1 MKKLLFLIAL
11 PMAFMITSCKKQPAA
26 CFSSDKTSVEIGET
40 VSFESCATDAE
51 TIEWDFGDGTT
62 AEGESAAHSWDA
74 PGTYLVQMKVLS
86 KKDKKIDRFSATI
99 TVKGY
104 TRYLTKAVLK
114 DYAETK
120 PDGSL
125 WDQGGFI
132 PTGPE
137 PDVYLRFRL
146 AGSTSWEFTTSVK
159 SNITPADL
167 PFTWNLTQQNI
178 YLSNQSVEIE
188 VRDDNSFGST
198 FASELMKAWTINPA
212 TAGENEVI
220 KLTDI
225 TLGYELELHFENRQ

>member
-11 PMAFMITSCKKQPAA
+11 PMAFMITSCKNQPAA

-104 TRYLTKAVLK
+104 TR
-114 DYAETK
+114 
-120 PDGSL
+120 
-125 WDQGGFI
+125 
-132 PTGPE
+132 
-137 PDVYLRFRL
+137 
-146 AGSTSWEFTTSVK
+146 
-159 SNITPADL
+159 
-167 PFTWNLTQQNI
+167 
-178 YLSNQSVEIE
+178 
-188 VRDDNSFGST
+188 
-198 FASELMKAWTINPA
+198 
-212 TAGENEVI
+212 
-220 KLTDI
+220 
-225 TLGYELELHFENRQ
+225 